1 MSVTMQLPVDSFL
14 IEIGKLH
21 LQNSTLQ
28 QQLAGANRRIAELT
42 AENLRLVRA
51 QVTEAPTP
59 QQVESDVNEAIAA
72 NATNQPA

>member
-42 AENLRLVRA
+42 AEVKRL
-51 QVTEAPTP
+51 QPAPTP